1 MQAER
6 GRQMTFVLVLTLLR
20 GQYINDNGIAV
31 AVVAG

>member
-1 MQAER
+1 
-6 GRQMTFVLVLTLLR
+6 MTFVLVLTLLS